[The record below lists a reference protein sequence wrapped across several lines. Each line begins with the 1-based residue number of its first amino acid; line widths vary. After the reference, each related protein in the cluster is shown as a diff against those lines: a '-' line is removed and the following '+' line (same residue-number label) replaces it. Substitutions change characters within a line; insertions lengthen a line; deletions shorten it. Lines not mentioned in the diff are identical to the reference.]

1 MGVACSC
8 QARED
13 VSAELVPSKEN
24 SGEQSSS
31 EFKIKHSEESPAL
44 SDASTKAIWEARQDS
59 QALSSSFHLEKE
71 KEKQEEQDESITQ
84 ADPTAKMLAEIG
96 AAIQAQDF
104 SAARDIS
111 KATAKVMFLHKA
123 NLSRDLVQFSI
134 NSKEQVPTI
143 PLLEVKDEK
152 IVCGTIP
159 TIWALHYWPL
169 WFPFCESNKLLRRFS
184 PSCFV
189 MNCTL
194 KVLFLRLDFILFIDI
209 ADKLHTSEECLEI
222 LMRSPPPGSEGQEWL
237 GITVPPKCG
246 SLPRL
251 CVRDA
256 SLRLKPLSMDHYQC
270 DLQMDLEDQANAP
283 QWVKVFVF
291 QQLAVRI
298 LPELC
303 KFQSKIPGSA
313 LDKFLNTRGPGG
325 SGGEGE
331 TIDPD
336 GLEYIFNMQKS
347 IEKFVAKNPQL
358 QEQCESNRK
367 GSKGSKGGRSPGT
380 LAGLVRSTS
389 RTSHGSHGLELR
401 ARMSH

>member
-8 QARED
+8 EARED

-24 SGEQSSS
+24 SGEQSTS
-31 EFKIKHSEESPAL
+31 ELKSIKHSEESPAL
-44 SDASTKAIWEARQDS
+44 SDASTKAVWEARQDS
-59 QALSSSFHLEKE
+59 QALSSSFHLE

-84 ADPTAKMLAEIG
+84 ADPTAKMLAEIR

-111 KATAKVMFLHKA
+111 KANAKVMFLHKA

-134 NSKEQVPTI
+134 NSKDQVPTI

-184 PSCFV
+184 PSSFV

-194 KVLFLRLDFILFIDI
+194 KVLFLRLDFVLFIDI

-222 LMRSPPPGSEGQEWL
+222 LMRSPPPGSEGQEWM

-251 CVRDA
+251 CVRDS

-283 QWVKVFVF
+283 QWAKVFVF

-325 SGGEGE
+325 GDTVE

-358 QEQCESNRK
+358 EEKGESNRK

-380 LAGLVRSTS
+380 LAG
-389 RTSHGSHGLELR
+389 SHGLELR
-401 ARMSH
+401 ARMSK